1 LPSSAG
7 SCRRNLGKKGEHIM
21 NGGNAVADPDWQNRY
36 SDMIATPKKA
46 VSHVKHGQR
55 VFIGTG
61 CGEPVELVK
70 ALTDRAGELADVEII
85 HLITKG
91 DAPYACKRLADCF
104 SVNSFFIGANVRD
117 HIQEGLGHYTP
128 ILLSDIPRIFSSGQ
142 IPLDVVL
149 IQVSPPDTRGKVSLG
164 VSVDIVKSA
173 AENGSLVIAQVNP
186 LMPRTLGDS
195 FLDVNDL
202 DILVP
207 LTTPLIER
215 ESSPPNEVT
224 RKIGG
229 YIASLVEDGST
240 VEFGIGS
247 IPQALVEF
255 LQDKQD
261 LGIHTEM
268 LSDGIIDLIAS
279 GAVTGRRKT
288 LDAGRI
294 VTSFCMGT
302 QKLYDYVDNNPL
314 FCFRPTEYVNDPYII
329 GRQHKMVAINM
340 ALEIDLTG
348 QVCADSLGS
357 KFYSGIGGQVDFNRG
372 AARSKGGKAII
383 ALPST
388 AQNDTVSRIVTRLAI
403 GGGVVTS
410 RGEVHY
416 VITEYGIAY
425 LHGKSVQERC
435 LALISIAHPRFREQ
449 LLKEAI
455 EAKYIR
461 QEMSDVE
468 GHFMV
473 ASQEMKTSVLL
484 DDGTQINFRH
494 VHPTDLPAM
503 RDLLYAL
510 SQETI
515 YYRFMTHFKRFA
527 LSQIQNFVYVDHRKD
542 VAIVATV
549 PEAHGEEIIA
559 IGRYYLDELTNR
571 AEVAFVIH
579 DQWQNR
585 HIGSFLFKYLAA
597 LAKRSGIA
605 GFTAEVLLENRRMQ
619 AIFNNSTFKVESQRE
634 EDVYRFKIEFN

>member
-1 LPSSAG
+1 MKS
-7 SCRRNLGKKGEHIM
+7 GET
-21 NGGNAVADPDWQNRY
+21 VYDPDWQTRY
-36 SDMIATPKKA
+36 GDMISTPRKA
-46 VSHVKHGQR
+46 VAHVRPGQR

-61 CGEPVELVK
+61 CGEPLELVK
-70 ALTDRAGELADVEII
+70 ALTARAGELADVEII

-104 SVNSFFIGANVRD
+104 SVNSLFIGANVRR

-128 ILLSDIPRIFSSGQ
+128 MLLSDIPRAFSSGQ

-149 IQVSPPDTRGKVSLG
+149 IQVTPPDICGKVSLG

-186 LMPRTLGDS
+186 RMPRTLGDS
-195 FLDVNDL
+195 FLDVYDL

-207 LTTPLIER
+207 VDAPIIER
-215 ESSPPNEVT
+215 EPEEPGEVT
-224 RKIGG
+224 RRIGAH
-229 YIASLVEDGST
+229 IASLVEDGST
-240 VEFGIGS
+240 VEFGIGG

-255 LQDKQD
+255 LRDRKD

-268 LSDGIIDLIAS
+268 LTEGIISLIES

-288 LDAGRI
+288 MDTGRI

-302 QKLYDYVDNNPL
+302 RKLYDYVDNNPL
-314 FCFRPTEYVNDPYII
+314 FCFRPTDYVNDPFVI

-340 ALEIDLTG
+340 ALEVDLTG
-348 QVCADSLGS
+348 QVCADSLGAR
-357 KFYSGIGGQVDFNRG
+357 FYSGIGGQVDFNRG

-388 AQNDTVSRIVTRLAI
+388 AINDTVSRIVTHLAP
-403 GGGVVTS
+403 GGGVVTT

-416 VITEYGIAY
+416 VVTEYGIAY

-435 LALISIAHPRFREQ
+435 LALISIAHPAFREQ
-449 LLKEAI
+449 LLREAI
-455 EAKYIR
+455 AAKYIR
-461 QEMSDVE
+461 HEMRDVE
-468 GHFMV
+468 GRFVVDSRDMR
-473 ASQEMKTSVLL
+473 TSLL
-484 DDGTQINFRH
+484 LEDGSRVNFRS
-494 VHPTDLPAM
+494 VHPTDLAGM

-510 SQETI
+510 SRETV
-515 YYRFMTHFKRFA
+515 YYRFMTHSKRFA
-527 LSQIQNFVYVDHRKD
+527 HRQIRNFVYVDHRND
-542 VAIVATV
+542 VAVVATV

-559 IGRYYLDELTNR
+559 VGRYYLDESSNR
-571 AEVAFVIH
+571 AEVAFVVR

-585 HIGSFLFKYLAA
+585 HIGTFLFRHLVD

-605 GFTAEVLLENRRMQ
+605 GFTAVVLRDNGRMQ
-619 AIFNNSTFKVESQRE
+619 SIFNHSAFKVQSRLED
-634 EDVYRFKIEFN
+634 DVYRFRIDF